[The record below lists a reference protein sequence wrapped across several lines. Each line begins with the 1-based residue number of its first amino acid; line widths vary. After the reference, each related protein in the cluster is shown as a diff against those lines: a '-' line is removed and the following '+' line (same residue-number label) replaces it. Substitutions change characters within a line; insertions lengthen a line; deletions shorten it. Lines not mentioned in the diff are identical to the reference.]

1 VAIDP
6 RGNASDV
13 DDDPLSVVIVSGP
26 VHGSLVR
33 NADGSFTY
41 TPTAYYAGGDSFT
54 YKVNDGA
61 ADSNVATIVLTVT
74 QVNHV
79 PVAVNDTAATDQGVP
94 VTINVLAN
102 DSDIDNVLSVASF
115 QLGGS
120 NVVAGGL
127 NSTYSLYFDFN
138 ATGHLTSANTDPLA
152 GMTSGVFDTL
162 TYSLV
167 GANGNSTFS
176 TAGNNP
182 AVTNAG
188 STQVL
193 ATGSLQNGVNV
204 SIPLGGTFVPSAAAS
219 VSFAVAAGKEGF
231 FSPAPFYNV
240 ASTAFVNAIT
250 SLSRFGAAGAP
261 GSGFTVNNGG
271 GNLNFAAPVPEPQ
284 TYALMLAGL
293 GMVGWAA
300 SRRRARARI

>member
-1 VAIDP
+1 MRLRLLKRSLALKRTVLSMAL
-6 RGNASDV
+6 ASACAGAWAMPEFTLTPGAV
-13 DDDPLSVVIVSGP
+13 GLTGSPVSGD
-26 VHGSLVR
+26 
-33 NADGSFTY
+33 N
-41 TPTAYYAGGDSFT
+41 
-54 YKVNDGA
+54 
-61 ADSNVATIVLTVT
+61 IVLS
-74 QVNHV
+74 
-79 PVAVNDTAATDQGVP
+79 DFLTATFTGSG
-94 VTINVLAN
+94 TTFTERGY
-102 DSDIDNVLSVASF
+102 LSVASF